1 MTKVVILELKEH
13 YALAMKEGGEVIRIR
28 RKPSMAVGDEVYILP
43 EDLYEEQVQTGGL
56 FAMGGAAAAA
66 GGAKKKKPVKH
77 WRKLVAMAAM
87 LALVLT
93 LVVPQLS
100 MDASAVVSIDAQQSV
115 QLTVDDENR
124 VLSATSPDGTIP
136 DEVLRQLKGKP
147 LSELTPELVEL
158 LGGGPFLVAY
168 APKKDT
174 PNEQAEAEIRSLFAD
189 QSSVYFSCN
198 QQDVAQAENN
208 AQTLPHYM
216 LSLLI
221 NEEYLDLL
229 EDYYDQQ
236 DTPDTPQEEQEERVY
251 EQMSLTAL
259 LDALKQNP
267 ALMQSEAFRDELFDK
282 LDDAQDRL
290 EHQLDP
296 YDLDDADDVDDMDD
310 ADDVDDKDDV
320 SDIDDDDDSVPDTD
334 DLDDDADD
342 FDDPDDDADD
352 LPDDDDSDD
361 ANDID
366 DDPDTD

>member
-1 MTKVVILELKEH
+1 MTKVVILELKED

-28 RKPSMAVGDEVYILP
+28 RKPSMAVGDEVFILP
-43 EDLYEEQVQTGGL
+43 EDLYEENVQNGGMYVL
-56 FAMGGAAAAA
+56 GGAAAAGSA
-66 GGAKKKKPVKH
+66 KQKKKAAGR
-77 WRKLVAMAAM
+77 WSRLVAMAAM
-87 LALVLT
+87 LALVLAM
-93 LVVPQLS
+93 VVPQLTT
-100 MDASAVVSIDAQQSV
+100 DASAVVSIDAQQSV

-124 VLSATSPDGTIP
+124 VLSATSPNGTIP
-136 DEVLRQLKGKP
+136 DEVLRQLKGKS
-147 LSELTPELVEL
+147 LSELTPELIEL

-168 APKKDT
+168 APTKDT
-174 PNEQAEAEIRSLFAD
+174 PNEQAEAEVRSLFTN

-198 QQDVAQAENN
+198 QQDVAQAQTN

-221 NEEYLDLL
+221 SEEYLDLL

-236 DTPDTPQEEQEERVY
+236 DTPDSPYEDQEERVY

-296 YDLDDADDVDDMDD
+296 YDMDDDDMDDVDDPDDDIDDVDDPDDDLDDVNDDADDWDDAHDDMDD
-310 ADDVDDKDDV
+310 TD
-320 SDIDDDDDSVPDTD
+320 DIDDPD
-334 DLDDDADD
+334 DDDADD
-342 FDDPDDDADD
+342 FDDMD
-352 LPDDDDSDD
+352 
-361 ANDID
+361 DID

>member
-1 MTKVVILELKEH
+1 MTKVVILELNEH

-43 EDLYEEQVQTGGL
+43 EDLYEDQVQTGGL
-56 FAMGGAAAAA
+56 LAMGGAAAAA
-66 GGAKKKKPVKH
+66 GGAKKKKSVEH

-136 DEVLRQLKGKP
+136 DEVLRRLKGKP

-174 PNEQAEAEIRSLFAD
+174 PNEQAEAEVRSLFAD

-198 QQDVAQAENN
+198 QQDVAQAESS
-208 AQTLPHYM
+208 AQTLPRYM

-221 NEEYLDLL
+221 SEEYMDLL

-236 DTPDTPQEEQEERVY
+236 DTPDSPQEEQEERVY

-290 EHQLDP
+290 EHPLDP
-296 YDLDDADDVDDMDD
+296 YDLDDADDVDD
-310 ADDVDDKDDV
+310 KDDV
-320 SDIDDDDDSVPDTD
+320 SDTDDDDDSVPDTD
-334 DLDDDADD
+334 DPDDDADD

-352 LPDDDDSDD
+352 LPDDDD